1 MPTKF
6 LPWIDTAILSG
17 AAQNVLKYT
26 DFLHDGERENGFKP
40 RTPASSLRMNT
51 ALRGASL
58 VTAAFMD
65 IVAPDA
71 ALDAS
76 SAVEDVKTAIS
87 AYFNNNF
94 VTADALAARGTRYG
108 VCDTTAATV
117 AKTVTVSGIFEQF
130 VGEIIGVKFTNGNS
144 ATDATLN
151 VNENG
156 AKPIISQY
164 GAFVPAYAIP
174 AAYTALLQYTGAAWV
189 LLNPA
194 LPVKQ
199 RQIPADALNV
209 TYTGTMTTRDIIDAY
224 GTKYK
229 LYELSTSGT
238 LTFDKPTK
246 AEFCAVGGGGNGG
259 NGQGTISEHQYSK
272 GYGGAGGAGA
282 YMKNA
287 EIFGKSFTVTIAAAE
302 EATIVVDPD
311 TSIERMNTGKVGSIA
326 SKADE
331 SSSTNGG
338 TGGGDGGTSIAGT
351 GSRGDGLPKY
361 VFGDKSVYDY
371 PICAGGGGGL
381 SATNFAGGNGGTNGG
396 NGGTRPEDGGQG
408 GTQGGG
414 HGGRVIGGGRVHNPD
429 SDGAD
434 ATTYGSGGG
443 GGAGSPNNTN
453 PGHGGAGKGGVV
465 FIRIPY

>member
-26 DFLHDGERENGFKP
+26 DFLNDGERKNGFKP

-65 IVAPDA
+65 IAAPDA

-87 AYFNNNF
+87 AYFNNF
-94 VTADALAARGTRYG
+94 VAADALAARGTRYG

-144 ATDATLN
+144 TTDATLN

-156 AKPIISQY
+156 AKPIISQD

-174 AAYTALLQYTGAAWV
+174 EDYTALLQYTGAAWV

-194 LPVKQ
+194 LPVNQ
-199 RQIPADALNV
+199 RQIPADALDV
-209 TYTGTMTTRDIIDAY
+209 TYTGTMTTRDITDTY

-259 NGQGTISEHQYSK
+259 EGQPTSSESEFAN
-272 GYGGAGGAGA
+272 GYGGAGGSGA

-287 EIFGKSFTVTIAAAE
+287 EIFGKSFNVTIAAAE
-302 EATIVVDPD
+302 EATIVVDAEMN
-311 TSIERMNTGKVGSIA
+311 IERMNTGRVGGLSIKPA
-326 SKADE
+326 QHTALP
-331 SSSTNGG
+331 GG
-338 TGGGDGGTSIAGT
+338 TGAGNGGWDLESK
-351 GSRGDGLPKY
+351 GSQGDGLPKY
-361 VFGDKSVYDY
+361 VFGDKSVYTY
-371 PICAGGGGGL
+371 PICAGGGGGTSSTGL
-381 SATNFAGGNGGTNGG
+381 AGGNGGTNGG
-396 NGGTRPEDGGQG
+396 NGGVRPEIGGQG

-414 HGGRVIGGGRVHNPD
+414 NGGTAASKNGT
-429 SDGAD
+429 D

-443 GGAGSPNNTN
+443 GGAGSPNTTN
-453 PGHGGAGKGGVV
+453 VGHGGAGKGGAV
-465 FIRIPY
+465 FVRIPY

>member
-26 DFLHDGERENGFKP
+26 DFLNDGERENGFKP

-108 VCDTTAATV
+108 VCDTAAATV

-144 ATDATLN
+144 TTDATLN

-156 AKPIISQY
+156 AKPIISQD

-174 AAYTALLQYTGAAWV
+174 EDYTALLQYTGAAWV

-194 LPVKQ
+194 LPVNQ
-199 RQIPADALNV
+199 RQIPADALGV
-209 TYTGTMTTRDIIDAY
+209 TYTGTMTTRDITDTY

-259 NGQGTISEHQYSK
+259 EGQPTTSESEFEN
-272 GYGGAGGAGA
+272 GYGGAGGSGA

-287 EIFGKSFTVTIAAAE
+287 EIFGKSFNVTIAGAG
-302 EATIVVDPD
+302 EATIIADENTTV
-311 TSIERMNTGKVGSIA
+311 EKLNTGKVTPIEA
-326 SKADE
+326 AHTYTAE
-331 SSSTNGG
+331 NGG
-338 TGGGDGGTSIAGT
+338 TGGGSGGTSIAGT
-351 GSRGDGLPKY
+351 GSKGDGLPKY

-371 PICAGGGGGL
+371 PICAGGGGGK
-381 SATNFAGGNGGTNGG
+381 SATGFAGGNGGTNGG
-396 NGGTRPEDGGQG
+396 PGGDRPEIGGQG

-414 HGGRVIGGGRVHNPD
+414 HGGTAASKNGT
-429 SDGAD
+429 D

-453 PGHGGAGKGGVV
+453 PGHGGAGKGGAV

>member
-1 MPTKF
+1 MRTKF

-26 DFLHDGERENGFKP
+26 DFLNDGERENGFKP

-65 IVAPDA
+65 IAAPDA

-87 AYFNNNF
+87 AYFNNF
-94 VTADALAARGTRYG
+94 VAADALAARGTRYG

-130 VGEIIGVKFTNGNS
+130 VGEIIGVTFTNGNS
-144 ATDATLN
+144 ETDATLN

-156 AKPIISQY
+156 AKPIISQD
-164 GAFVPAYAIP
+164 GTLVPAYAIP
-174 AAYTALLQYTGAAWV
+174 KNYTALLQYTGAAWV

-199 RQIPADALNV
+199 RQIPADALGV
-209 TYTGTMTTRDIIDAY
+209 TYTGTMTTRDITDAY

-259 NGQGTISEHQYSK
+259 MGSPTMSEHQFSN
-272 GYGGAGGAGA
+272 GYGGAGGSGA

-287 EIFGKSFTVTIAAAE
+287 EIFGKSFNVTIAGAE
-302 EATIVVDPD
+302 EATIVVDAEMN
-311 TSIERMNTGKVGSIA
+311 IERMNTGRVGGLSIKP
-326 SKADE
+326 SQE
-331 SSSTNGG
+331 SALPGG
-338 TGGGDGGTSIAGT
+338 TGAGNGGINIEGK
-351 GSRGDGLPKY
+351 GSKGDGLPKY

-371 PICAGGGGGL
+371 PICAGGGGGT
-381 SATNFAGGNGGTNGG
+381 SATGFAGGNGGTNGG
-396 NGGTRPEDGGQG
+396 YGGDRPEIGGQG

-414 HGGRVIGGGRVHNPD
+414 NGGRVIGGGPVHNPD
-429 SDGAD
+429 SDGTD

-443 GGAGSPNNTN
+443 GGAGSPNNSN
-453 PGHGGAGKGGVV
+453 VGHGGAGKGGVV

>member
-26 DFLHDGERENGFKP
+26 DFLNDGERENGFKP

-108 VCDTTAATV
+108 VCDTAEATAAT
-117 AKTVTVSGIFEQF
+117 TVTVSGIFEQF
-130 VGEIIGVKFTNGNS
+130 VGELIGVKFTNGNS

-156 AKPIISQY
+156 AKPIISQD

-194 LPVKQ
+194 LPVNQ
-199 RQIPADALNV
+199 RQIPADALGV
-209 TYTGTMTTRDIIDAY
+209 TYTGTMTTRDITDTY

-246 AEFCAVGGGGNGG
+246 AEFCAVGGGGNGES
-259 NGQGTISEHQYSK
+259 GQPTGVGELAS

-287 EIFGKSFTVTIAAAE
+287 EIFGKSFTVTIAGAG
-302 EATIVVDPD
+302 EATIIADENTTV
-311 TSIERMNTGKVGSIA
+311 EKLNTGKVTPIEA
-326 SKADE
+326 AHTYTAE
-331 SSSTNGG
+331 NGG
-338 TGGGDGGTSIAGT
+338 TGGGSGGTSIAGT
-351 GSRGDGLPKY
+351 GSKGDGLPKY

-371 PICAGGGGGL
+371 PICAGGGGGI
-381 SATNFAGGNGGTNGG
+381 SATSFRGGSGGTNGG
-396 NGGTRPEDGGQG
+396 NGGDRTEIGGQG

-414 HGGRVIGGGRVHNPD
+414 RGGYIIGGAIEHDPN
-429 SDGAD
+429 SDGTD

-443 GGAGSPNNTN
+443 GGAGSVSNLTV
-453 PGHGGAGKGGVV
+453 GHGGAGKGGVV